1 MITEPGCYDI
11 PEEEYHRDPCPTPS
25 LSAGMINQL
34 LLAPKKCWYASSRLN
49 PNWEEPDDGG
59 KFSIGTVTH
68 VIHLE
73 PHEFDK
79 KVLVVDYPDWR
90 KKEAKEARID
100 AGKNGI
106 TAILAHQMDAI
117 KEAREAFQ
125 ANAFTCNAWKN
136 GKTEQSLI
144 WLHPTLKI
152 WCRAR
157 PDFISDALTHMND
170 HKATADANPEKFGKH
185 AYDLG
190 YHR

>member
-100 AGKNGI
+100 AGKNGM

-125 ANAFTCNAWKN
+125 ANAFTCNAWKPMSFVSSST
-136 GKTEQSLI
+136 GIVPAPS
-144 WLHPTLKI
+144 
-152 WCRAR
+152 
-157 PDFISDALTHMND
+157 
-170 HKATADANPEKFGKH
+170 KATLNLRGRP
-185 AYDLG
+185 
-190 YHR
+190 